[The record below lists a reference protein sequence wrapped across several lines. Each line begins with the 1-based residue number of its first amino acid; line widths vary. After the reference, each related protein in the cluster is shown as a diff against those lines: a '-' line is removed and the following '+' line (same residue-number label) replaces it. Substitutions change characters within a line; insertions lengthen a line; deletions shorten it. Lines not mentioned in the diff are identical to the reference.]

1 MYLEKIRYYLLRVI
15 TWPIGFLSYKTIH
28 ALGNILGIGA
38 YYLLHNFR
46 KKALSNIAMAT
57 DLHLDNPSMIAIAKD
72 SFKNLMITCLE
83 YAKFDREKSMENIA
97 CCINPEEAHTLLGD
111 DKGVIFFCG
120 HQANWEILFLEGT
133 SRMSGVAIGKP
144 IKNSFL
150 YQWVLSIRQ
159 KFGGKI
165 ITPRNAIK
173 EGLRTL
179 KKGFFLG
186 IVGDQG
192 MPDSGFSSPFLGRT
206 AWTSPIAAILS
217 YRSGRPIIVATTK
230 RENHK
235 YIIEYAKPVWP
246 DASKSME
253 EEIPRLMHHC
263 LSILQ
268 QSIKSN
274 PAQWLWQHNRWK
286 QQLPGSVIKK
296 YRLDSLCVILPQ
308 QAQSFTTVIQDFR
321 KIYPT
326 ELILF
331 MMPESLKQQIEQGH
345 EEIYFY
351 KEPEE
356 CLLDDYRIKL
366 LFNFTGNKQIDHH
379 FKKRATMQTLNTDS
393 LARLAGLPHTD
404 PLPQLLAKALL
415 HA

>member
-1 MYLEKIRYYLLRVI
+1 
-15 TWPIGFLSYKTIH
+15 
-28 ALGNILGIGA
+28 
-38 YYLLHNFR
+38 
-46 KKALSNIAMAT
+46 
-57 DLHLDNPSMIAIAKD
+57 
-72 SFKNLMITCLE
+72 
-83 YAKFDREKSMENIA
+83 
-97 CCINPEEAHTLLGD
+97 
-111 DKGVIFFCG
+111 
-120 HQANWEILFLEGT
+120 
-133 SRMSGVAIGKP
+133 MSGVAIGKP

-379 FKKRATMQTLNTDS
+379 FKRRATMQTLNTHS
-393 LARLAGLPHTD
+393 LARLAGLPLTD
-404 PLPQLLAKALL
+404 PLAQILAKALL